1 VYNPDCGSLL
11 GESSIILNRL
21 LIPAP
26 AAYSL
31 FAAFAAGIC
40 LFPERAAIM
49 RTICA
54 KSGDA
59 LPGRV
64 FLA

>member
-1 VYNPDCGSLL
+1 VYNPDCGRQLQ
-11 GESSIILNRL
+11 ESFIILNWL
-21 LIPAP
+21 LVSASV
-26 AAYSL
+26 AYSL

-40 LFPERAAIM
+40 LFAERAAIM

-54 KSGDA
+54 ETVDA
-59 LPGRV
+59 LRRQG

>member
-1 VYNPDCGSLL
+1 VR
-11 GESSIILNRL
+11 ESFIILNWL
-21 LIPAP
+21 PISVS

-40 LFPERAAIM
+40 LFTVRAAIM

-54 KSGDA
+54 EVGDT
-59 LPGRV
+59 LLVRV

>member
-1 VYNPDCGSLL
+1 VYNPDCGGQLR
-11 GESSIILNRL
+11 ESFIILNRL
-21 LIPAP
+21 PVSAS

-40 LFPERAAIM
+40 LFAERAAIM

-54 KSGDA
+54 ETVDA
-59 LPGRV
+59 LRGQG

>member
-11 GESSIILNRL
+11 EKSSIILKRL
-21 LIPAP
+21 RIPAP

-31 FAAFAAGIC
+31 FEAFAAGIC
-40 LFPERAAIM
+40 LFAERAAIM

-54 KSGDA
+54 
-59 LPGRV
+59 RV
-64 FLA
+64 R